1 MLSDLAVLLL
11 SALQM
16 ARDEAQEAHNEALEW
31 RQLED
36 FTAALRVRL
45 EFHKHIEMK
54 SDPNGSGFMVYR
66 ITQRGV
72 EALKA
77 QQAQQDRPKGKRGRK
92 PKLQTPETPSSALRS
107 KIRRFDPHVSQEM
120 KDAIQAQVKTQYKVR
135 ETAIAPDSANT
146 TALPS
151 PLPLILGEHQP
162 DGCKDCVYK
171 QALEILARRLPGV
184 NDLVEALKVIDTL
197 GR

>member
-11 SALQM
+11 SALQV

-54 SDPNGSGFMVYR
+54 PDPNGSEFKVYR

-77 QQAQQDRPKGKRGRK
+77 QQTEQERPKAKRGRK
-92 PKLQTPETPSSALRS
+92 PKAQTPEASPSMLRE
-107 KIRRFDPHVSQEM
+107 KIRRFNPQISQEM
-120 KDAIQAQVKTQYKVR
+120 TDAIQAQAKPQYKVR
-135 ETAIAPDSANT
+135 EIALASDSANT
-146 TALPS
+146 TSS
-151 PLPLILGEHQP
+151 PPLTPDEHQADGCQDCVYRQAIEILGERYP
-162 DGCKDCVYK
+162 
-171 QALEILARRLPGV
+171 AV
-184 NDLVEALKVIDTL
+184 NDLVEALKAIDTL
-197 GR
+197 GK